1 MKLTDN
7 QNKSKTTASN
17 TKKTVTK
24 DTLNSRYSPINDK
37 QEGPKGLTKISEDSD
52 QKPHQQHAMTE
63 RTHTQMTSNH
73 HQEWNENT
81 NKLRNTTNIKQQEQ
95 DNNTKPKQPTTTAHT
110 KITTQPKDHT
120 NKNNKDQEE
129 KTKQKSKSKDNYSSG
144 MLHSMW
150 ESIKRSTHHLLTDHQ
165 DTTTHTAQPKPNL
178 ERRERDGRIHAWHV
192 AYFA

>member
-24 DTLNSRYSPINDK
+24 DTLNSRYSSINDK

-73 HQEWNENT
+73 HQKWNENT
-81 NKLRNTTNIKQQEQ
+81 NKKHDIHRTSRTRQQYKTKTTNDNSSHQ
-95 DNNTKPKQPTTTAHT
+95 DH
-110 KITTQPKDHT
+110 H
-120 NKNNKDQEE
+120 
-129 KTKQKSKSKDNYSSG
+129 
-144 MLHSMW
+144 
-150 ESIKRSTHHLLTDHQ
+150 STH
-165 DTTTHTAQPKPNL
+165 
-178 ERRERDGRIHAWHV
+178 
-192 AYFA
+192 

>member
-24 DTLNSRYSPINDK
+24 DTLNSRYSSINDK

-73 HQEWNENT
+73 HQKWNENT
-81 NKLRNTTNIKQQEQ
+81 NKLRNTRTELQGDI
-95 DNNTKPKQPTTTAHT
+95 
-110 KITTQPKDHT
+110 I
-120 NKNNKDQEE
+120 
-129 KTKQKSKSKDNYSSG
+129 
-144 MLHSMW
+144 
-150 ESIKRSTHHLLTDHQ
+150 
-165 DTTTHTAQPKPNL
+165 
-178 ERRERDGRIHAWHV
+178 
-192 AYFA
+192 